1 MFDDR
6 GVIPGLQIAKIIT
19 NLVLIAVVIWLEVI
33 VYDLGNK
40 ISENPQI
47 PSDSIPWE
55 PIDPSVPK
63 DETIPWTPLEPS
75 IPNEEDDTE
84 VFILSPSPVS
94 SNHRYIEI
102 GVLSKR

>member
-19 NLVLIAVVIWLEVI
+19 NLVLIAVVIWFEVI

-40 ISENPQI
+40 ISEKPQI

-55 PIDPSVPK
+55 PI
-63 DETIPWTPLEPS
+63 EPS
-75 IPNEEDDTE
+75 ISNEEDDTE

-102 GVLSKR
+102 GVFSKR